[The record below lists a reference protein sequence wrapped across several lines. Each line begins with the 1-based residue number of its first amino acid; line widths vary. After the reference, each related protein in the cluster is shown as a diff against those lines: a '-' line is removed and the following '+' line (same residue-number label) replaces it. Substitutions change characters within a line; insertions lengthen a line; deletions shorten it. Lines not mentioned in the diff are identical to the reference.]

1 MLEVARHPLLQ
12 VCEQLHFFLQEAF
25 PAEYN
30 QREQDTTDEE
40 VSNGVYSLE
49 LQSLHRHTQVP
60 LQSLRAPRAGKYSQG

>member
-1 MLEVARHPLLQ
+1 MPQ

-30 QREQDTTDEE
+30 QREQDTTEEE

-49 LQSLHRHTQVP
+49 LQSLHRHMQVP
-60 LQSLRAPRAGKYSQG
+60 HKFPRPPVARKYFQTWIA